1 MSFFVYFTPLSY
13 WLLVIL
19 WSCIFYFYLH
29 RIVNRKLQSKLF
41 VTLLTILAIDA
52 FRTLFESVY
61 FGAWY
66 TSLVGF
72 IPKHIH
78 DFLILPQSVIIP
90 KSINV
95 IAAALV
101 LFIVVRKWVPEEE
114 KEREDEVNHLHQL
127 ELEISRRKEA
137 EKENEKIIDELKD
150 ALNEIKTLRG
160 ILPICM
166 FCKKIR
172 DNKGYWN
179 QIESYI
185 HEHSNATF
193 SHGLCLDCAKK
204 NYPEIYEGN

>member
-1 MSFFVYFTPLSY
+1 MSFFVYFTPISY

-19 WSCIFYFYLH
+19 WSVIFYIYLH

-78 DFLILPQSVIIP
+78 DFLILPQNVIIP

-95 IAAALV
+95 VAAVLV

-127 ELEISRRKEA
+127 ENEISRRKKVEN
-137 EKENEKIIDELKD
+137 EKEKIIDELKD
-150 ALNEIKTLRG
+150 ALNEIKTLQG

-172 DNKGYWN
+172 DDKGYWN

-185 HEHSNATF
+185 HEHSDATF
-193 SHGLCLDCAKK
+193 SHGLCSDCAKK
-204 NYPEIYEGN
+204 HYPEICKKD